1 MSLDGFIAGPNQGL
15 EHPLGV
21 GGDRLHEWAYPLR
34 AFKEMHGKEGGE
46 VNASNAIIENA
57 FKDIGASIMGR
68 NMFGGYPGPWDARQP
83 WNGWW
88 GTKPPFGHPV
98 YVLTHHPRQP
108 LAFDNGTTFTFVT
121 DGFQSA
127 LEQAR
132 KAAGTKDVGLGG
144 GANAAQQFLT
154 AGLVDEM
161 LISLVPILLG
171 GGKRLFDGVGGDLH
185 GLGLIRTVPA
195 PDVVHLIFERR

>member
-1 MSLDGFIAGPNQGL
+1 MSLDGFIAGPNQGR

-34 AFKEMHGKEGGE
+34 AFKEMHGQEGGE
-46 VNASNAIIENA
+46 VNDSNAIIENA
-57 FKDIGASIMGR
+57 FKEIGASIMGR

-88 GTKPPFGHPV
+88 GDKPPFRHPV

-132 KAAGTKDVGLGG
+132 HAAGKKDVGLGG
-144 GANAAQQFLT
+144 GANIAQQFLA

-161 LISLVPILLG
+161 LIGLVPILLG
-171 GGKRLFDGVGGDLH
+171 GGERLFDRVGADLH
-185 GLGLIRTVPA
+185 GLELVRTVPA
-195 PDVVHLIFERR
+195 PGVVHLIFARR

>member
-1 MSLDGFIAGPNQGL
+1 MSLDGFIAGPNQGR
-15 EHPLGV
+15 EQPLGV
-21 GGDRLHEWAYPLR
+21 GGDRLHEWAFPLR
-34 AFKEMHGKEGGE
+34 AFKEMHGQEGGE
-46 VNASNAIIENA
+46 VNDSNAIIESA

-68 NMFGGYPGPWDARQP
+68 NMFGGSPGPWDARQP

-88 GTKPPFGHPV
+88 GDKPPFGQPV

-121 DGFQSA
+121 GGIQSA

-132 KAAGTKDVGLGG
+132 QAAGKKDIGLGG
-144 GANAAQQFLT
+144 GANVAQQFLA

-171 GGKRLFDGVGGDLH
+171 SGERLFDRVGTDLC
-185 GLGLIRTVPA
+185 GLELARTVPA
-195 PDVVHLIFERR
+195 PGVVHLIFARR